1 MADTSEQP
9 QRYLQRMIVFL
20 GFIAVASIALLAK
33 LFELFTA
40 NPAFNAMIIL
50 ALVIGCA
57 LDLRRVYQLRREHS
71 FLHELQDEIQNQTR
85 KRTPVAATTDNE
97 DEKQI
102 REPRLLGPMARLL
115 RERAGRTIS
124 PLSMRTLQDS
134 IQSRVAESHETSRY
148 LIGLLIFLGLL
159 GTFWGL
165 AQATA
170 AVSQVVGELSLEAGD
185 PVTLFSI
192 LQEGLQ
198 TPLAGMGTAFST
210 SLFGLSGALVL
221 GFLELQSTQAH
232 NRFLEELEEW
242 LTSMTRLSGSALGG
256 DGEGGAPV
264 PAYVQALLEQTSDS
278 LERLQRTI
286 AQGENERQM
295 TDRTLSRL
303 SDHLSSFTDQMRSD
317 GDSLRRLYETQAA
330 LRSALERLGEGGS
343 GIDEAS
349 REHLRSLDLTLQELA
364 RISSEGQEATVR
376 TIREEMR
383 LFARTLATALDE
395 ARNRDTPG

>member
-1 MADTSEQP
+1 MADIAEPP
-9 QRYLQRMIVFL
+9 QRYMQRMIVFL
-20 GFIAVASIALLAK
+20 GFIAVASIAL
-33 LFELFTA
+33 A
-40 NPAFNAMIIL
+40 NPLVGLFSANPVFNAMILL
-50 ALVIGCA
+50 ALAIGCV
-57 LDLRRVYQLRREHS
+57 LDIRRVSLLRREQN
-71 FLHELQDEIQNQTR
+71 FLRELQDELQNPQR
-85 KRTPVAATTDNE
+85 RTPAAADQE
-97 DEKQI
+97 QI
-102 REPRLLGPMARLL
+102 QQREPRLLGPMAKLL

-134 IQSRVAESHETSRY
+134 IQSRVAESHEISRY

-165 AQATA
+165 AEATA
-170 AVSQVVGELSLEAGD
+170 AVSQVVAELSVEDGD
-185 PVTLFSI
+185 PLALFAV

-210 SLFGLSGALVL
+210 SLFGLSGALIL
-221 GFLELQSTQAH
+221 GFLELQSSQAH
-232 NRFLEELEEW
+232 NRFLEDLEEW
-242 LTSMTRLSGSALGG
+242 LTGMTRLSGSALGG
-256 DGEGGAPV
+256 DGESGAPV
-264 PAYVQALLEQTSDS
+264 PAYVQALLEQTTDS

-286 AQGENERQM
+286 AQGESERQM
-295 TDRTLSRL
+295 TDRNLARL

-330 LRSALERLGEGGS
+330 LRAALERLGDGAGGL
-343 GIDEAS
+343 DDAS

-364 RISSEGQEATVR
+364 RIAAEGQEATVR

-395 ARNRDTPG
+395 ARDQS